1 MSDATASLFN
11 NELLKALE
19 EDPAVGPNLR
29 KVCKQLKQRSN
40 HWQDQLKQQWITIQY
55 PHHDQ
60 ASIQKMNT
68 YMNKHVTKINFSSN
82 DQVYIRV
89 I

>member
-40 HWQDQLKQQWITIQY
+40 HWQDQLRQQWTTIQY

-60 ASIQKMNT
+60 ASIQKIT
-68 YMNKHVTKINFSSN
+68 ATRQKAVHTHFPLTHCSIN
-82 DQVYIRV
+82 R
-89 I
+89 